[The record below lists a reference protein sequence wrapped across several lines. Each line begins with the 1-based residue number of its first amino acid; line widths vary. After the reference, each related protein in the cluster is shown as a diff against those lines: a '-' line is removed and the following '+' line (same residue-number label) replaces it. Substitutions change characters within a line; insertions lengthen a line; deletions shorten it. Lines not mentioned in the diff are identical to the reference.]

1 MYSNSKQRP
10 GFTLIELLVV
20 IAIIAVLVALLLP
33 AVQQARE
40 AARRSSCKNNL
51 KQLGLAMH
59 NYHDTHKLFPY
70 ASTFSD
76 ASGTPEAYLRANPT
90 PGWFAMILPFV
101 DQAPL
106 YNQLNFNRSIND
118 NSGAA
123 PTNQTLVNNQQFA
136 VMSCPSNPFAGSG
149 KTVDGANFAGHSVPV
164 QAAMYRPSG
173 GPALNDGGAKD
184 CNSQAFCRKNT
195 GGVQGGWR
203 YPHRN
208 RSGIRGMF
216 ARGVSD
222 ISMRDVTDGTSNTI
236 LLGECKAHFDPFG
249 SAFAHNVPESLY
261 HLKINSTFLREIEN
275 DLQSGAPAPI
285 ASWQD
290 AAGHASYHTGG
301 AHFVLVDGS
310 VRFISENVDYVTYCN
325 LGDRQDGQPVG
336 EF

>member
-1 MYSNSKQRP
+1 MMNSKK

-40 AARRSSCKNNL
+40 AARRSTCKNNL

-59 NYHDTHKLFPY
+59 NYHDTHKVFPY
-70 ASTFSD
+70 ASTFTD
-76 ASGTPEAYLRANPT
+76 AGDAQNTYLRANPT

-106 YNQLNFNRSIND
+106 YNQLDFNHLP
-118 NSGAA
+118 NSTAGPA
-123 PTNQTLVNNQQFA
+123 PTNRSLIDQQFFA
-136 VMSCPSNPFAGSG
+136 VMTCPSNPLAGTG
-149 KTVDGANFAGHSVPV
+149 KRVDGTNFADVSVTV

-184 CNSQAFCRKNT
+184 CNFQAFCRKDT

-203 YPHRN
+203 HTQRN
-208 RSGIRGMF
+208 KGGIRGMF
-216 ARGVSD
+216 ARGVSN
-222 ISMRDVTDGTSNTI
+222 IKMGDVTDGSSNTI
-236 LLGECKAHFDPFG
+236 MMGECKAHFDVFG
-249 SAFAHNVPESLY
+249 SAWAHNVPESLY
-261 HLKINSTFLREIEN
+261 HLKINSSFLQVLEDN
-275 DLQSGAPAPI
+275 LQTGGSPTV
-285 ASWQD
+285 SWPD
-290 AAGHASYHTGG
+290 ATGHASYHTGG

-325 LGDRQDGQPVG
+325 LGDRQDGQPIG
-336 EF
+336 DF